1 MNINT
6 ITQTLLLA
14 VSGFSFSLLAASSD
28 FQTGNERILQS
39 AGAVMVKQDKALLPQ
54 TVLVSWSASLGPVT
68 LYRASSPDQ
77 SRMELVAEKLNG
89 NSYLLPA
96 KDAQRQ
102 YVFIKPQQQE
112 GYWVA
117 ERVLPLQGGVNFRD
131 LGGYKGA
138 DGRAVVWGKLFR
150 SGSMSDLTGADYQY
164 LSALGIRTFCDF
176 RSNEE
181 RADEPTLYKEFAPE
195 AQMLVK
201 DYSMAQMM
209 NAEFGKALAQV
220 QNREQALQM
229 FSGFYRKGATS
240 YAGQFKQMFA
250 QLLAGK
256 APLAVNC
263 SAGKD
268 RTGMASALI
277 LTALGVPRDVVV
289 ADYALS
295 EQTYDFGMQALKKM
309 ASGGAKEQSPH
320 TQMFRQLKPEVIQ
333 VMMGTDPALITAF
346 FQQIDQ
352 DYGSVEHYLQK
363 ELGLTPASLETLRSL
378 YLTKV

>member
-6 ITQTLLLA
+6 ITKTLLVA

-54 TVLVSWSASLGPVT
+54 SVLVSWSASLGPVT

-77 SRMELVAEKLNG
+77 SKMELVAEKLNG

-181 RADEPTLYKEFAPE
+181 RTDEPTLYKEFAPE

-229 FSGFYRKGATS
+229 FSGFYRKGVTS

-277 LTALGVPRDVVV
+277 LSALGVPRDVVV